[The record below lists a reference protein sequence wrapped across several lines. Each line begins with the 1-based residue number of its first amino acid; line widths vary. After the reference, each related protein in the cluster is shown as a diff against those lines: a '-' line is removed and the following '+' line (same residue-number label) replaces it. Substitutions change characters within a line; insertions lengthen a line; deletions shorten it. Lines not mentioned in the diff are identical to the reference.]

1 MNIRVWE
8 WRLSESLARA
18 YLSISLYTFDFSDFF
33 SSFRRKQFV
42 WKKAKNKKSGYI
54 EQEGRIEKDAFERTH
69 KNGGFWLGE
78 RDRKE
83 EKRKFFDVD
92 FFRKGEKKKEEEL
105 E

>member
-18 YLSISLYTFDFSDFF
+18 YLSISLLTFLWLFIFF
-33 SSFRRKQFV
+33 LEKQFV
-42 WKKAKNKKSGYI
+42 WKKAKNKKSGYR

-69 KNGGFWLGE
+69 SKNGGFWLGE